1 MSKPVSKKI
10 EKLIDNSFVDNYD
23 TIVKYKDN
31 FNEILRKMEINDYQS
46 YNEFCYD
53 IKDVIIDKIS
63 NNKITYSENY
73 LSEIIVDTLKNKIKK
88 DKNYKRKILKY
99 FDDITVI
106 EAINE

>member
-63 NNKITYSENY
+63 NNEITYSENY